1 MQILGIRHHGPG
13 SARNVRQFLEEMKPD
28 IVLVEGPP
36 DADGIL
42 QWVGKEALQPPVAI
56 LAYQPDDPKHA
67 VFYPFAEFSAEWQAI
82 LYARQNNIPVRFMDL
97 PVTHLL
103 AIEKQSREAGNKN
116 LTQGAADPQASSQS
130 AALDEAA
137 AAAKTAPKDPIAYMA
152 AAAGFEDGEQWWELM
167 FEQRQNNEA
176 IFEAVGE
183 AMQALRSAFP
193 GNKDHRE
200 RLREAY
206 MRKVIRQAERE
217 LLTNIAVIC
226 GAWHVP
232 ALKNRPT
239 QKDDNEL
246 LKGLP
251 KVKTDCTWVPWTYS
265 RLALESGYGAGIH
278 SPGWYEHVWNYPGDD
293 GTRWMSKVAGIFRRK
308 QIDTSVAHVID
319 AVRLANAL
327 AALRQMPRAGL
338 HELNEAAWS
347 VLCNGEDVLLQ
358 LIRDELIISN
368 KIGFVPDDIPKPPLQ
383 VAIEKT
389 QKRLRLAITADWKEY
404 TLDLRK
410 ENDLERSIFLH
421 RLQIL
426 DIDWGQKKQV
436 GGKGTFKELWELKW
450 RPELSVAIVEK
461 GIWGNTVEEAA
472 GTWIIEQCK
481 NAETLPEVAALL
493 QQVIPA
499 ELAGAAE
506 YVAQHINNKAAATND
521 VLELVK
527 VIPGLAGIV
536 RYGNVRQTDAGMIL
550 SLLSSMVARICIGL
564 PAACCGID
572 EDTSRSLT
580 DDCAQIEHSIQLLK
594 HQPFLVQ
601 WQQCLQQIAHNP
613 HAAAML
619 KGFAVRQL
627 MDYRILQGEE
637 LYNIFYSSLSKAVAA
652 AEAGAWLEG
661 FLKGSGTILLLDD
674 QLWQTVN
681 NWVKQ
686 LDETVFTQ
694 LLPLLRRTFAEFS
707 QSERRRIGEK
717 VKSGSTGKK
726 PHPGINI
733 DAESARLGIPVV
745 LQLLGYQ

>member
-13 SARNVRQFLEEMKPD
+13 SARNVRQFLEEMRPD
-28 IVLVEGPP
+28 IVLIEGPP

-42 QWVGKEALQPPVAI
+42 QWVGKDALQPPVAI
-56 LAYQPDDPKHA
+56 LVYQPDDPKHA
-67 VFYPFAEFSAEWQAI
+67 VFYPFSEFSAEWQAI

-97 PVTHLL
+97 PVMHSL
-103 AIEKQSREAGNKN
+103 AIGKQSVGERQSQGEDN
-116 LTQGAADPQASSQS
+116 LSASRQS
-130 AALDEAA
+130 AAWNEDIADV
-137 AAAKTAPKDPIAYMA
+137 KNVRKDPIGYIA
-152 AAAGFEDGEQWWELM
+152 AAAGFDDGEHWWEMM

-176 IFEAVGE
+176 IFEAVSE

-193 GNKDHRE
+193 GNKDRKE
-200 RLREAY
+200 QLREAY
-206 MRKVIRQAERE
+206 MRKVIRQAQRE
-217 LLTNIAVIC
+217 LFTNIAVIC

-232 ALKNRPT
+232 ALENMPR
-239 QKDDNEL
+239 QKEDNEL

-265 RLALESGYGAGIH
+265 RLSFESGYGAGIH
-278 SPGWYEHVWNYPGDD
+278 SPGWYEHVWNYPDDD
-293 GTRWMSKVAGIFRRK
+293 GTRWMSKVAGLFRLK
-308 QIDTSVAHVID
+308 QMDTSVAHVID
-319 AVRLANAL
+319 AVRLANTL

-338 HELNEAAWS
+338 QELNEATWS

-358 LIRDELIISN
+358 LIRDELIIGK
-368 KIGFVPDDIPKPPLQ
+368 KIGSVPDDVPKPPLQ
-383 VAIEKT
+383 VDIEKW
-389 QKRLRLAITADWKEY
+389 QKKLRLAITADWKAY

-410 ENDLERSIFLH
+410 DNDLERSIFLH
-421 RLQIL
+421 RLSIL
-426 DIDWGQKKQV
+426 DIDWGQKNEV
-436 GGKGTFKELWELKW
+436 GGKGTFKELWQLKW
-450 RPELSVAIVEK
+450 RPELSVDIVEK
-461 GIWGNTVEEAA
+461 GIWGNTAEEAA
-472 GTWIIEQCK
+472 SAWIIEQCK
-481 NAETLPEVAALL
+481 EAATLLQVAALL

-499 ELAGAAE
+499 ELAAAAQ
-506 YVAQHINNKAAATND
+506 YVAQHINDMAAANND

-536 RYGNVRQTDAGMIL
+536 RYGNVRQTDSGMIL
-550 SLLSSMVARICIGL
+550 SLLNSMITRICIGL

-572 EDTSRSLT
+572 EDTARSLT

-627 MDYRILQGEE
+627 MDYRILQGEV
-637 LYNIFYSSLSKAVAA
+637 LYNIFYSSLSKAVAP

-686 LDETVFTQ
+686 LDENVFTQ
-694 LLPLLRRTFAEFS
+694 LLPLLRRIFAEFS

-717 VKSGSTGKK
+717 VKSGSVGPKTQIGTNIDTGK
-726 PHPGINI
+726 
-733 DAESARLGIPVV
+733 ARLGIPVV
-745 LQLLGYQ
+745 MQLLGYH